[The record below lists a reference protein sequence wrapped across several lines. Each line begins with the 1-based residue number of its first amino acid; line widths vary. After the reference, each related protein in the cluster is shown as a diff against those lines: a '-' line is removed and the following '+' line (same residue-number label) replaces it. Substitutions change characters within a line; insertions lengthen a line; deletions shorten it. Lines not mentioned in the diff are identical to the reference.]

1 MLCRK
6 IVRTPEKGTA
16 VLIAVC
22 ALRDQLQACPGLV
35 SQYTARKGLLAL
47 LLASL
52 GQESELCQEVFFG
65 DMNGSINAVNWRDCA
80 DAFLSDKRRLCPPPE
95 LVILLMFLSHW
106 DSGEQGSVFFPPWHH
121 KQHGCPY

>member
-6 IVRTPEKGTA
+6 TVSTPEKGTA
-16 VLIAVC
+16 VLIAIC
-22 ALRDQLQACPGLV
+22 ALCNDLQVFFLGWCNNIL
-35 SQYTARKGLLAL
+35 SYKGLLGL

-95 LVILLMFLSHW
+95 LVTLVMF
-106 DSGEQGSVFFPPWHH
+106 SVALGFWSAGIGVFASLAP
-121 KQHGCPY
+121 